1 MFATVVTSSYG
12 KEAGMRRE
20 ASMLLSQVLLQKLKL
35 KVMKSSILTL
45 TWSWKCMAMICWSN
59 SKLCSKSHW
68 QHTPSSRLCLL
79 SNTQTL
85 LKKIIQHRSCIIILS
100 TYMETPF
107 PAAFSADAGLEELP
121 LQLLSLPQSG
131 CEIPAPFFPNLLPF
145 LSCLSWSSDLLVG
158 GCASAA

>member
-1 MFATVVTSSYG
+1 MFARVVTSSYG

-20 ASMLLSQVLLQKLKL
+20 ASMLLSQVLLKKLKL

-45 TWSWKCMAMICWSN
+45 TWSWKCMATICWSN

-68 QHTPSSRLCLL
+68 QHTSSSRLCLL

-85 LKKIIQHRSCIIILS
+85 LKKIILS

-107 PAAFSADAGLEELP
+107 PAAFSAGAGLQELP
-121 LQLLSLPQSG
+121 LQLFGLPQSG
-131 CEIPAPFFPNLLPF
+131 CKIPAPFIPNLSPF

-158 GCASAA
+158 ECASAT